1 MEQQQNV
8 MIVTPDQWNS
18 VVTKLDNQTQLLES
32 IQERLKVLNTEDGS
46 ELLSR
51 KEACNILGISPSK
64 YFQLVNS
71 GVITLVYPNGCK
83 YGKARRS
90 QIIELAKSTNVL

>member
-1 MEQQQNV
+1 MEQQIV
-8 MIVTPDQWNS
+8 MTVTPDQWKGII
-18 VVTKLDNQTQLLES
+18 TKLDTQTQLLES

-51 KEACNILGISPSK
+51 KEACNILGISTSK
-64 YFQLVNS
+64 YFQLVNN